1 MSWQMLKLKRVKKKS
16 DMPKRNT
23 VNCIA
28 FDLNN
33 QYFTLSV
40 ELDDRVFIENN
51 SNGKIYTLI
60 NQIKK
65 G

>member
-1 MSWQMLKLKRVKKKS
+1 MQRLKLKRLKKVG

-23 VNCIA
+23 VNCFY

-33 QYFTLSV
+33 QNFSFSI
-40 ELDDRVFIENN
+40 ELDEKVYITNN
-51 SNGKIYTLI
+51 SNGKIYQLI
-60 NQIKK
+60 NEIE